1 MKFSKGHVRFLG
13 ILSVAAACSLTAAAS
28 PLATE
33 SQAAVPYDVQQLIVV
48 DYQEMLNSNIAMQ
61 LRNKVLPPELKGLQD
76 ALQHSGMNVGQSIDQ
91 LAFASYRVPKSD
103 GLRIVG
109 IASGQFPTTEIIAGF
124 TKKKI
129 KGTKVRN
136 TVIYPMG
143 STSLDVAFLDQTT
156 MLFGA
161 MDSVKSALD
170 ARDGIVPNFLTNNAM
185 QNLIPPSQ
193 TDAVWSIMDGKG
205 TQTMMQTVMGQA
217 SQVADYDTVKKR
229 LLGSRYSMDFE
240 HGVKFNLD
248 VMTPDVISAATM
260 SSLLSAAALYKKMG
274 ATPSEKTAIDDTDI
288 TSRGSTLQVHF
299 SASDNDFA
307 TLLTSD
313 LFQSVIH

>member
-1 MKFSKGHVRFLG
+1 
-13 ILSVAAACSLTAAAS
+13 
-28 PLATE
+28 
-33 SQAAVPYDVQQLIVV
+33 
-48 DYQEMLNSNIAMQ
+48 
-61 LRNKVLPPELKGLQD
+61 
-76 ALQHSGMNVGQSIDQ
+76 
-91 LAFASYRVPKSD
+91 
-103 GLRIVG
+103 
-109 IASGQFPTTEIIAGF
+109 
-124 TKKKI
+124 
-129 KGTKVRN
+129 
-136 TVIYPMG
+136 
-143 STSLDVAFLDQTT
+143 
-156 MLFGA
+156 
-161 MDSVKSALD
+161 
-170 ARDGIVPNFLTNNAM
+170 
-185 QNLIPPSQ
+185 
-193 TDAVWSIMDGKG
+193 MDGKG

-288 TSRGSTLQVHF
+288 TSSGSTLQVHF